1 MKPPVP
7 LVSFVILLI
16 LRFEVTGAKDP
27 DPRTNNDPG
36 DFIFNSIYN
45 NMNIDNV
52 TGKRYFMAIKFN
64 TIQVLYSEAQFSL
77 EFFGKR
83 HLSSQIQAG
92 IIFPMRPG
100 FFLKQFFESYGPNAT
115 ATDKG
120 IFSYRNSPF
129 NNHGIS
135 LKYELRRFGNE
146 FYYAPQ
152 LMYKR
157 VWYDEEIFNI
167 WQGSNVIKQTE
178 SKSSGIFGIGLM
190 IGKQVCYRRQIT
202 DWYGGI
208 GIRIRN
214 TRATVLEISDP
225 CYPGSSC
232 YPGNQESHLSVYPVI
247 NLGFKIGAAI

>member
-1 MKPPVP
+1 MKTLVP

-16 LRFEVTGAKDP
+16 LRFDVVDGKDP
-27 DPRTNNDPG
+27 DRRTNSDPG
-36 DFIFNSIYN
+36 IFIFNSVYN

-83 HLSSQIQAG
+83 NLSSQLQAG
-92 IIFPMRPG
+92 IIFPMKPG

-157 VWYDEEIFNI
+157 VWYDEEIFSI
-167 WQGSNVIKQTE
+167 WQGSRAIRQTE
-178 SKSSGIFGIGLM
+178 SKSSGIFGLGLM
-190 IGKQVCYRRQIT
+190 IGKQVCYRRQVT

-214 TRATVLEISDP
+214 SASTVLEVSDP
-225 CYPGSSC
+225 AGSGSTCYPLRRE
-232 YPGNQESHLSVYPVI
+232 NRLSVYPVI